1 MKYLSLSVLL
11 LITALS
17 QAQDTTYQNTGT
29 SMINSSNKL
38 SIRGYAEGNYNQ
50 PFAKDER
57 SNGKLE
63 MRRMVL
69 FTGYKFN
76 ERTSFVAEI
85 EVEHGNQIF
94 LEQAFVNHR
103 LHKNINLR
111 AGLLLIPMGIVNE
124 YHEPTSF
131 NGVER
136 PNMDKYIITSTWREM
151 GIGFQGIIPE
161 ASISYQVYAVNGFKS
176 HNGEEGLIN
185 ENSGFRGGRQK
196 GVGSIM
202 SSPNLSAKVDY
213 FGIRNFKLGL
223 ATYMGQ
229 TQSPLYDGLSVS
241 DDSSMRAADSS
252 VLGLQMFGMDA
263 RYTYKRLKLRG
274 QAVIGKLNNTAAYN
288 GFTSSNLS
296 SRMYGYYAELAYN
309 VLPSNAKYQLYPFVR
324 WEEYDTQANDLEQ
337 ATEDKSKRSEIT
349 AGLSWFLHP
358 GAVIKTDYQRFERA
372 GSLNHQFNLGIG
384 IWF

>member
-1 MKYLSLSVLL
+1 MKHLTVTLL
-11 LITALS
+11 FFCTLQAT
-17 QAQDTTYQNTGT
+17 AQDTTYQNTGT
-29 SMINSSNKL
+29 RMINSNNRL

-50 PFAKDER
+50 PFVENQR
-57 SNGKLE
+57 TNGRLE

-76 ERTSFVAEI
+76 DHTSFVAEI

-103 LHKNINLR
+103 LNKNINLR
-111 AGLLLIPMGIVNE
+111 AGLVLIPMGIVNE
-124 YHEPTSF
+124 YHEPTTF

-161 ASISYQVYAVNGFKS
+161 ASLSYQIYAVNGFKS
-176 HNGEEGLIN
+176 HNGEKGLIN
-185 ENSGFRGGRQK
+185 ESSGFRGGRQK

-213 FGIRNFKLGL
+213 FGVRNLKVGL
-223 ATYMGQ
+223 AAYLGQ
-229 TQSPLYDGLSVS
+229 TQSPLYDGVSVNN
-241 DDSSMRAADSS
+241 DSAMMRADSS
-252 VLGLQMFGMDA
+252 VIGLNMFGIDA
-263 RYTYKRLKLRG
+263 RYTYKRLRLRG
-274 QAVIGKLNNTAAYN
+274 QAIIGNISNTLSYN
-288 GFTSSNLS
+288 AFTGSKLS
-296 SRMYGYYAELAYN
+296 SRIYGYYAEVAYN
-309 VLPSNAKYQLYPFVR
+309 VLPIRSKYQLYPFVR
-324 WEEYDTQANDLEQ
+324 IEEYDTQAQDIE
-337 ATEDKSKRSEIT
+337 ASSEDNSKRKEIT

-358 GAVIKTDYQRFERA
+358 GAVIKTDYQRFDRL
-372 GSLNHQFNLGIG
+372 GSVNHQFNLGIG